1 MDIQVAQLT
10 TELKFI
16 KNGRLTLYIFL
27 SHYHILTVELLVES
41 ITILHWICEAI
52 LGCTV
57 SWFIEMRVLTF
68 QHCPPPQ
75 LLLVCVRQIIRF
87 ICW

>member
-1 MDIQVAQLT
+1 MVGEIY
-10 TELKFI
+10 I
-16 KNGRLTLYIFL
+16 NIFL
-27 SHYHILTVELLVES
+27 SHYRILPVELLVES
-41 ITILHWICEAI
+41 VTIPHLICEAI

-75 LLLVCVRQIIRF
+75 LLLVCVRQIIRY